1 MGCQLGKDVLAGL
14 YRPGLDGSALLC
26 HFLRTE
32 HSNGIAGWFSSA
44 DKKPSL
50 DDSKKVSSLTF
61 FLERVFFSNS
71 TPIMPIIVASRGKKL
86 PLLASRKG

>member
-1 MGCQLGKDVLAGL
+1 MEQNKPQELSEFLECQHGKDVLAGL

-61 FLERVFFSNS
+61 FLERVFSQIQ
-71 TPIMPIIVASRGKKL
+71 P
-86 PLLASRKG
+86 PLCP